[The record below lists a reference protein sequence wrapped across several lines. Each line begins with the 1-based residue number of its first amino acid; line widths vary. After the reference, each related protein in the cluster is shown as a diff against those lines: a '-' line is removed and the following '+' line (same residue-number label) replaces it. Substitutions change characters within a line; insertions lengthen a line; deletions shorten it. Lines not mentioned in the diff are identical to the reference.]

1 MLKSFILH
9 KCVVL
14 LQCEKALL
22 LDTGR
27 MDAEDLFLDEILRV
41 EMGRQGQG
49 MILYGSELSVIKQK
63 NPSV

>member
-1 MLKSFILH
+1 
-9 KCVVL
+9 
-14 LQCEKALL
+14 
-22 LDTGR
+22 